1 MTIILLTLA
10 CIATAL
16 VPDMIVGLH
25 RVYRRRR

>member
-1 MTIILLTLA
+1 MIFLILLA

>member
-1 MTIILLTLA
+1 MIFLILLA
-10 CIATAL
+10 CIATAF